1 MYLITNWKANKNL
14 NEAYFWIDSF
24 LKDYSPDEKIKVII
38 APPFPLIFP
47 LKEKIKNTPQIFLAA
62 QDVSF
67 FEEGSFTGE
76 VTAKTLQGLV
86 DYVIIGHSERRKYFY
101 ENDEKIEKKVILA
114 KKYNIEP
121 ILCIRH
127 QNDKIFNLVKIIA
140 YEPPDAIGTGK
151 NEDPQNVVKIK
162 QLLNL
167 NSEIS
172 FLYGGSVN
180 EKNVEE
186 YLKTKIID
194 GFLIGSSSLVP
205 QNFLSIFNKLKR
217 KE

>member
-1 MYLITNWKANKNL
+1 
-14 NEAYFWIDSF
+14 
-24 LKDYSPDEKIKVII
+24 
-38 APPFPLIFP
+38 
-47 LKEKIKNTPQIFLAA
+47 
-62 QDVSF
+62 
-67 FEEGSFTGE
+67 
-76 VTAKTLQGLV
+76 
-86 DYVIIGHSERRKYFY
+86 
-101 ENDEKIEKKVILA
+101 LA